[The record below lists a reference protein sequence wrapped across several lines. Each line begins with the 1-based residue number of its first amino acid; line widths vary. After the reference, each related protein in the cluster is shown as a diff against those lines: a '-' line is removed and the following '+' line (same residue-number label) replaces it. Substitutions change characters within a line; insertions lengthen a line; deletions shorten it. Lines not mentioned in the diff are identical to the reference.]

1 MAMRDGTEERR
12 AELYQEAV
20 ALIKR
25 DYARPLRIEGVAR
38 ELATSRRQLQRA
50 FAESGDT
57 SFREVLAAVRMQH
70 ARNLLANQNVP
81 IGRVAASVGYHQP
94 AQFAKSF
101 RRHHGTPPT
110 NFRRALAADDKVAV
124 LTPRDDQSA
133 ASQYANAS

>member
-1 MAMRDGTEERR
+1 MAMREGTEERR
-12 AELYQEAV
+12 AQLYEEAV

-25 DYARPLRIEGVAR
+25 DYARPLRIEGVAHD
-38 ELATSRRQLQRA
+38 LATSRRQLQRA
-50 FAESGDT
+50 FAEIGDT

-70 ARNLLANQNVP
+70 ARNLLANQSIP

-110 NFRRALAADDKVAV
+110 NFRRALAADDKVSV
-124 LTPRDDQSA
+124 LTPRDEQPSPAFASA
-133 ASQYANAS
+133 G